1 MLDLKD
7 NQDALKPRDEKDSQ
21 HGCPDDSD
29 RCTQANAND
38 RLPFGRKPVRWD
50 ENKKYGKPNHSHHS
64 PIPAKQTLSSTP
76 KVSDT
81 NPAPEP
87 HYYTLVLS
95 RNDKLRQKILLAL
108 AANGHLTRS
117 LAHEAEAIELL
128 QEETPQLLVLAID
141 QNLLDFSDFFCNWR
155 QQAETPLAVLGVL
168 PDSETDLT
176 RRIPSRL
183 VDDILTED
191 QLLDGPFLSRRLEQL
206 MTTPNSRK
214 RNDLP
219 EEGVLQVGPIRLT
232 PEKYEVTIH
241 GQPIQLTLTQFRL
254 LLILSRRPGWVYSSE
269 QISHQLK
276 QFSIGADSGSVKTH
290 IYLLRKRLGQ
300 AGRLIETVRGM
311 GYRISSSVS

>member
-7 NQDALKPRDEKDSQ
+7 NQAALKQDAKSGSSHGHARHASPNPRVQGDS
-21 HGCPDDSD
+21 H
-29 RCTQANAND
+29 
-38 RLPFGRKPVRWD
+38 LPFGRKPIRWD
-50 ENKKYGKPNHSHHS
+50 INKKYGTPNHSQRDS
-64 PIPAKQTLSSTP
+64 RPAKHKFGDPARIARL
-76 KVSDT
+76 
-81 NPAPEP
+81 NEAPEA
-87 HYYTLVLS
+87 HYYSLVLA
-95 RNDKLRQKILLAL
+95 RDAKLRQKILLAL

-141 QNLLDFSDFFCNWR
+141 QHLLDFSDFFCDWR
-155 QQAETPLAVLGVL
+155 QQAETTLAVLGVL
-168 PDSETDLT
+168 PASETDLA

-191 QLLDGPFLSRRLEQL
+191 QLLDGPLLSRRLEHL
-206 MTTPNSRK
+206 MTSPHSPSK
-214 RNDLP
+214 HDLP
-219 EEGVLQVGPIRLT
+219 DQGVLQVGPIRLT

-254 LLILSRRPGWVYSSE
+254 LLVLARRPGWVCSSE

-311 GYRISSSVS
+311 GYRISSVNS